1 MKVPKQS
8 YAILIAAVSAWI
20 ASLTMV
26 LIPTIGVTTPVYPP
40 PPSFGYKLILL
51 ILTAGAAAAVSM
63 SLGVQ
68 HIKRYLKSRSLDEKQ
83 EDSTEF
89 DAENIQYLD
98 PAQEDPINVD
108 T

>member
-1 MKVPKQS
+1 MKIPKQN
-8 YAILIAAVSAWI
+8 YVILIAAVSAWL

-63 SLGVQ
+63 SLGIQ
-68 HIKRYLKSRSLDEKQ
+68 HIKRYIKSRSLDAEQ
-83 EDSTEF
+83 EDQSSTDTVEMIE
-89 DAENIQYLD
+89 DYENFVLM
-98 PAQEDPINVD
+98 PELE
-108 T
+108 

>member
-1 MKVPKQS
+1 MKIPKQS
-8 YAILIAAVSAWI
+8 YVILIAAVSAWL

-63 SLGVQ
+63 SLGIQ
-68 HIKRYLKSRSLDEKQ
+68 HIKRYIKSRSLDAEQ
-83 EDSTEF
+83 EDQSSTDTVEMIE
-89 DAENIQYLD
+89 DYENFVLM
-98 PAQEDPINVD
+98 PELE
-108 T
+108 